1 TLQGNNLEL
10 LKQHHNVFTAEN
22 AMKPD
27 AMYNASRE
35 YTPDAAV
42 SLVDK
47 ALAEG
52 MKVHGHVLIWHSQSP
67 GWLPTTDPAGLD
79 LETEG
84 LSERDAALVRM
95 KAHITRV
102 VETFGDKVISW
113 DVVNEAIRDNPSNPD
128 DWKNALRMGEAAWN
142 QAIGPDYIEMA
153 FRYAKEALEK
163 NGWDDVKLYYND
175 YNEDTRSK
183 AIAIA
188 SMVKELNDKYAKEH
202 PGKLL
207 IDGIGMQAHY
217 NSGTRIANV
226 QWSLETF
233 IDLGVEVSVSEL
245 DIQSGDSR
253 VQTDA
258 QKIAQGNQYAQ
269 LFELYKKHADNIAR
283 VTFWGINDTASWR
296 VETSPLIF
304 DGRMQAKPAYY
315 AVADPAAFLEEHGQ
329 TGGEVEVRKSTAF
342 FGTPT
347 IDGTVDA
354 AWEKAPALPISRYQ
368 TAHNGAKGTARVL
381 WDSNNLYVLVQVTN
395 NQTLDKSSAAAHEQD
410 SVEVFVDQK
419 NLKSAVYE
427 AGVGQYRVN
436 FDNETSFNPDG
447 IGENV
452 TSVTKVEGTNY
463 TVELKIPLTEID
475 PKAEQ
480 EIGFDVQINDGE
492 SGARRSV
499 ATWNDTSG
507 QGYNDPSVFGV
518 LTLKSDAPPPT
529 NNNGNWYLPPV
540 TQPETS
546 ESTDGPTV
554 TVDAEGRATATVSA
568 ENVAKAVSEMK
579 QGTLKLKIATGDE
592 VRQVTVTLPA
602 AQLLA
607 AKKAGAERLDISSGL
622 ASVQLPVSL
631 FEGIADDATIELTIK
646 AVDRA
651 ALPAG
656 VRAQIGSHQVYD
668 FTLKVAGEL
677 LSDFGSHPVKVSLPY
692 ALQSGEQPE
701 QVVVYYVADNGQ
713 LEVIKPG
720 RYNAETGQAEFNA
733 KHFSQYTAFANLLH
747 FADTQSI
754 AWARES
760 VGALA
765 ARGIINGF
773 NAQQFGPH
781 QQVTRAQFIQMLV
794 NTMDLQQADAVS
806 TYSDVKPD
814 AWYAGA
820 VASAQQLGIVT
831 GLPDGSFGV
840 HAPITRAEMATM
852 TYRAIQATGV
862 ALPEGA
868 TSIAFRDAQSIP
880 VYARDAVAALQQA
893 ELISGIGNQTFNPAG
908 TATRAQAAVL
918 LYNLLKSL

>member
-27 AMYNASRE
+27 AMYNNNRE
-35 YTPDAAV
+35 YTPNAAV

-52 MKVHGHVLIWHSQSP
+52 MKVHGHVLIWHGQSP
-67 GWLPTTDPAGLD
+67 EWLPTADPAGLD

-128 DWKNALRMGEAAWN
+128 DWRNALRMNEAAWN
-142 QAIGPDYIEMA
+142 RAIGSDYIEMA

-245 DIQSGDSR
+245 DIQAGQGR
-253 VQTDA
+253 VQTESEA
-258 QKIAQGNQYAQ
+258 KTQALQYAQ
-269 LFELYKKHADNIAR
+269 LFQLYKKHADNIAR

-304 DGRMQAKPAYY
+304 NGRMQAKQAYY
-315 AVADPAAFLEEHGQ
+315 AVADPEAFLEEHG
-329 TGGEVEVRKSTAF
+329 GEEVVVETKKSTASY
-342 FGTPT
+342 GTPT

-354 AWEKAPALPISRYQ
+354 AWEKATALPVSRYL

-381 WDSNNLYVLVQVTN
+381 WDDDNLYVLVQVN
-395 NQTLDKSSAAAHEQD
+395 SNLTLDKSSSAVHEHD

-419 NLKSAVYE
+419 NVKSAAYE

-436 FDNETSFNPDG
+436 FDNERSFNPDG
-447 IGENV
+447 IGANV
-452 TSVTKVEGTNY
+452 TSATKVEGTNY

-499 ATWNDTSG
+499 ATWNDGSG

-518 LTLKSDAPPPT
+518 LTLKSETTGGEPEVT
-529 NNNGNWYLPPV
+529 VYHETFLNGKGDLVQQSGGAALTAV
-540 TQPETS
+540 TGKSFEGNS
-546 ESTDGPTV
+546 DGAALHVANRSAGWHGADFDFEKMGLKKGQKYKVTV
-554 TVDAEGRATATVSA
+554 TGYVDEGVTVPAGAEAYLQLPMDSYPLLANESYVAGEAFALKGEFTYTDVFTKFRVQSNEGGQTVPFYIGDVKVTGPADGGGDGEPGESIAFYDFEDGVQGWSERDVTTATVAHTTEANATDGGSH
-568 ENVAKAVSEMK
+568 S
-579 QGTLKLKIATGDE
+579 LK
-592 VRQVTVTLPA
+592 VTV
-602 AQLLA
+602 
-607 AKKAGAERLDISSGL
+607 
-622 ASVQLPVSL
+622 
-631 FEGIADDATIELTIK
+631 
-646 AVDRA
+646 
-651 ALPAG
+651 
-656 VRAQIGSHQVYD
+656 
-668 FTLKVAGEL
+668 
-677 LSDFGSHPVKVSLPY
+677 
-692 ALQSGEQPE
+692 
-701 QVVVYYVADNGQ
+701 
-713 LEVIKPG
+713 
-720 RYNAETGQAEFNA
+720 
-733 KHFSQYTAFANLLH
+733 
-747 FADTQSI
+747 
-754 AWARES
+754 
-760 VGALA
+760 
-765 ARGIINGF
+765 
-773 NAQQFGPH
+773 NAQ
-781 QQVTRAQFIQMLV
+781 
-794 NTMDLQQADAVS
+794 
-806 TYSDVKPD
+806 
-814 AWYAGA
+814 YA
-820 VASAQQLGIVT
+820 
-831 GLPDGSFGV
+831 
-840 HAPITRAEMATM
+840 
-852 TYRAIQATGV
+852 
-862 ALPEGA
+862 
-868 TSIAFRDAQSIP
+868 
-880 VYARDAVAALQQA
+880 
-893 ELISGIGNQTFNPAG
+893 
-908 TATRAQAAVL
+908 
-918 LYNLLKSL
+918 